1 MIRFLKLLLLLPVVV
16 AVLAVAL
23 ANRQSVNVSLDP
35 FAAAEGHPGPQIVAP
50 LYLVLLVSVMVGV
63 LIGGVATW
71 IEQGRHR
78 RAARRAIAEAR
89 RLTAE
94 SARLSARTSA
104 DKRKS
109 L

>member
-1 MIRFLKLLLLLPVVV
+1 MMRFLKLLLLLPVVLG
-16 AVLAVAL
+16 VLAIAL
-23 ANRQSVNVSLDP
+23 ANRQLVMVSFDP
-35 FAAAEGHPGPQIVAP
+35 FAAAEGHPGPQIAAP

-63 LIGGVATW
+63 VIGGVATW

-94 SARLSARTSA
+94 ATRFSSSKSL
-104 DKRKS
+104 DKRKT